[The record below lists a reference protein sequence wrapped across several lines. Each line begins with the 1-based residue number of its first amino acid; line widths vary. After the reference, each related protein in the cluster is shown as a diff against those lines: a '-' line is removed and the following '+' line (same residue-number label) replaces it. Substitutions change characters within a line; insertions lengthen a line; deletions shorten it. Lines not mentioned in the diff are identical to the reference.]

1 MVISA
6 VPYEE
11 LRASGEGILLRLPK
25 GPTAEEEEEEEEE
38 EVVVVVVVVVVVED
52 VPADAG
58 LKMSFL

>member
-1 MVISA
+1 VVISA

-38 EVVVVVVVVVVVED
+38 VVVVVVVVVVVD

-58 LKMSFL
+58 LKKSFL